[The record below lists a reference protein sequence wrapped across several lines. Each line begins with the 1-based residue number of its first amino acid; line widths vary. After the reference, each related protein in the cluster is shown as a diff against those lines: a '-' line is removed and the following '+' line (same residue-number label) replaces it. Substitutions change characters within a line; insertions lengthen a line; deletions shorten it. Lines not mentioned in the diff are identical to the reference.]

1 MISVLADADSDRV
14 SIWLQADRALG
25 WTQTLCHLR
34 VHLLF
39 TLSLGTAFL
48 YLGFWPIA
56 VYLLLASGLLATG
69 SWCAQQRL
77 AWRECITIT
86 REQIRLQRGRRQPQQ
101 EQCCA
106 RGCARLRI
114 LRGAT
119 PWHEPT
125 VMLDCAGRCWEL
137 GHDLGASERRRLVRL
152 LGAAGLTEAAWDP
165 HPGAPA

>member
-1 MISVLADADSDRV
+1 MIHVLADADSNRV

-25 WTQTLCHLR
+25 WTETARHLR
-34 VHLLF
+34 LHLLL
-39 TLSLGTAFL
+39 TLGLGAGFVS
-48 YLGFWPIA
+48 LGFWPIA
-56 VYLLLASGLLATG
+56 IYLLLASALLAAA
-69 SWCAQQRL
+69 SWCTLRRL

-106 RGCARLRI
+106 RSCVRLRI

-125 VMLDCAGRCWEL
+125 VLLDCAGLRWEL
-137 GHDLGASERRRLVRL
+137 GHDLVASERRRLIRL
-152 LGAAGLTEAAWDP
+152 LGAAGLAESAQDAPPWDVV
-165 HPGAPA
+165 

>member
-25 WTQTLCHLR
+25 WAENARHLR
-34 VHLLF
+34 LHLLF
-39 TLSLGTAFL
+39 ALGLGAGFV

-56 VYLLLASGLLATG
+56 AYLLLASGLLAAA
-69 SWCAQQRL
+69 SWCAQRRL

-86 REQIRLQRGRRQPQQ
+86 REQIRVQRGRRQPQQ

-106 RGCARLRI
+106 RTCARLRI

-125 VMLDCAGRCWEL
+125 VLLDCAGRRWEL

-152 LGAAGLTEAAWDP
+152 LGAAGLTESRATTETW
-165 HPGAPA
+165 